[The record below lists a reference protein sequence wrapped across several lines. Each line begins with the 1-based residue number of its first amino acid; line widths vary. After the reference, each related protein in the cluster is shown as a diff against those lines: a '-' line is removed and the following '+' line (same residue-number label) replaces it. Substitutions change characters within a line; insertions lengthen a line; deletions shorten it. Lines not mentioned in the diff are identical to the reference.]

1 MKEVGSLEVIK
12 YKVQMINGEPKIII
26 SMVKVLDKNGNY
38 IKFAKLKGV
47 YPFLSQFP
55 ISFKK
60 LE

>member
-1 MKEVGSLEVIK
+1 MRDVGSLEVNK
-12 YKVQMINGEPKIII
+12 YRFEFINGKPKIVIDQ
-26 SMVKVLDKNGNY
+26 VKVLDKNGKY